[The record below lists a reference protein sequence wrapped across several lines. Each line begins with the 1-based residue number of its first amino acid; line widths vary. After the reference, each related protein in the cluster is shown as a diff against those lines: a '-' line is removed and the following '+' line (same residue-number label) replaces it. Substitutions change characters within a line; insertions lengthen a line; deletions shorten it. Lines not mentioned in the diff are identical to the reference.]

1 MLRGEVGARV
11 RVIRACDQRRELC
24 FVTKWGFNLHAKNM
38 DLSHSPSP
46 RSSCHSSKRCKKLIK
61 RHKQRFAT
69 SREGAA
75 RTPHGPAVSLVIRSS
90 AARGARPAQD
100 PGATTPA
107 HHTSTPPLRPVFE
120 RKAGTEAAHL
130 RLQHGSAYF
139 KAPPRPE
146 PSAEG
151 EGTQHAAAQST
162 GASPARHKTASRA
175 AHNKRKQAFAY
186 KCDAHRAYCCE
197 ACGTAVRDERL
208 ADFVLRN
215 NSTAE
220 QGVRGGGGWC

>member
-1 MLRGEVGARV
+1 MPCKQTKQASQT
-11 RVIRACDQRRELC
+11 APAPLC
-24 FVTKWGFNLHAKNM
+24 FSGSTRKQHAKTAPST
-38 DLSHSPSP
+38 DRPARGPRRPIHQQPRRRWALSSTAELALRPPTCGCSTGP
-46 RSSCHSSKRCKKLIK
+46 R
-61 RHKQRFAT
+61 T
-69 SREGAA
+69 SRPRA
-75 RTPHGPAVSLVIRSS
+75 
-90 AARGARPAQD
+90 
-100 PGATTPA
+100 
-107 HHTSTPPLRPVFE
+107 
-120 RKAGTEAAHL
+120 
-130 RLQHGSAYF
+130 
-139 KAPPRPE
+139 APPRPE

-162 GASPARHKTASRA
+162 GTFPARQMTASRA